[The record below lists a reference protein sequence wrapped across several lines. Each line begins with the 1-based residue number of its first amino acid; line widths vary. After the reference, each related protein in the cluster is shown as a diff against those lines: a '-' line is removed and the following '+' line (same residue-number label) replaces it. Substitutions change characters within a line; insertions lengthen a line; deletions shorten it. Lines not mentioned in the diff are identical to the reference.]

1 MASRCS
7 KCREMGHNSR
17 SCKRDSFMAE
27 EMKRSYADALRLA
40 TTANKQ
46 RTRLILLGD
55 LPDEGITTQVI
66 DSRDHNG
73 NVSFLT
79 HDVVPRNFVRVVQNN
94 TNNEQPVF
102 NNKKKFPKSL
112 VKIQELLFENSQDI
126 PDGLYKE
133 LMDALIIKG

>member
-1 MASRCS
+1 
-7 KCREMGHNSR
+7 
-17 SCKRDSFMAE
+17 
-27 EMKRSYADALRLA
+27 MKKSYAHALSLA
-40 TTANKQ
+40 TRENKE
-46 RTRLILLGD
+46 RARLILTGD

-102 NNKKKFPKSL
+102 NNKKNFLNLWSKSKNFCL
-112 VKIQELLFENSQDI
+112 TTLKT
-126 PDGLYKE
+126 Y
-133 LMDALIIKG
+133 LMGCTKN